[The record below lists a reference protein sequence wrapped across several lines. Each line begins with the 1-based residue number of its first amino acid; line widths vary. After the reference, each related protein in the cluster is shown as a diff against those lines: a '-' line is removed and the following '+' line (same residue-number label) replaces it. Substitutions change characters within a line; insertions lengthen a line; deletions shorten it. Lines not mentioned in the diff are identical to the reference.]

1 MISDVIWHRL
11 IRMQEKL
18 EESKVAYDEVDEPA
32 LIAAMETIEQL
43 AGECL
48 RLARRQSKATGLRVV
63 QKPIRD
69 GDEEPSLAYQRTKKT
84 HEV

>member
-11 IRMQEKL
+11 IRIQEKL
-18 EESKVAYDEVDEPA
+18 EESKVAYDQVDEPA

-48 RLARRQSKATGLRVV
+48 RLARRQSTSPGLRIV
-63 QKPIRD
+63 QKPTQD
-69 GDEEPSLAYQRTKKT
+69 GDEEP
-84 HEV
+84 

>member
-11 IRMQEKL
+11 IRIEEKL
-18 EESKVAYDEVDEPA
+18 AESKTAYDQVDEAA

-48 RLARRQSKATGLRVV
+48 TLARRTSKATGLRIVC
-63 QKPIRD
+63 KP
-69 GDEEPSLAYQRTKKT
+69 GPDED
-84 HEV
+84 